1 VIAWHRMRVLF
12 APDKF
17 KGSLTALEAAAAMA
31 RGWRAVWPEAEA
43 VVRPV
48 ADGGDGSLE
57 VLQAALG
64 GEWKSCTA
72 RDARA
77 RPREVPW
84 LWQPGTRT
92 AWIETARVVGL
103 AELAEEDRD
112 PLSATSAGVGDV
124 LQAAISEGARQ
135 VFVCLGGVATNDA
148 GCGMAEALGA
158 RFLDDSGRAIDPLP
172 RALLR
177 VARMQSVSV
186 KAKIIGLTDVTNPL
200 LGPEGASRV
209 FGPQKGATPE
219 EVGRLDEILRHV
231 VNVAQRNLGAPD
243 PMTPGAG
250 AAGGLGY
257 GLLAFAGG
265 KLAPGFE
272 TIANC
277 TDLSAAISSCDLVVT
292 GEGRLDEQTS
302 AGKAPAGVAKLARQH
317 GKPVIAL
324 VGSVPDSSI
333 DTNLFDAVVPIQR
346 GSCDIR
352 EAMRNAAQLLE
363 QSAATVARLGGQLP
377 HQ

>member
-1 VIAWHRMRVLF
+1 MRVLF

-31 RGWRAVWPEAEA
+31 RGWLAVWPEAEA
-43 VVRPV
+43 DVRPV

-64 GEWKSCTA
+64 GQWNSCTA
-72 RDARA
+72 RDARGC
-77 RPREVPW
+77 PREVQW
-84 LWQPGTRT
+84 LWQPDTRT
-92 AWIETARVVGL
+92 AWIETSRVVGL
-103 AELAEEDRD
+103 AHLPEEDRD

-124 LQAAISEGARQ
+124 LQAAIGEGARQ

-158 RFLDDSGRAIDPLP
+158 RFLDDSGRTIDPLP

-231 VNVAQRNLGAPD
+231 VNVARRNLAAPD

-302 AGKAPAGVAKLARQH
+302 AGKAPAGVSKLARQH

-333 DTNLFDAVVPIQR
+333 DTSLFDAVVPIQR

>member
-1 VIAWHRMRVLF
+1 
-12 APDKF
+12 
-17 KGSLTALEAAAAMA
+17 
-31 RGWRAVWPEAEA
+31 
-43 VVRPV
+43 
-48 ADGGDGSLE
+48 
-57 VLQAALG
+57 
-64 GEWKSCTA
+64 
-72 RDARA
+72 
-77 RPREVPW
+77 
-84 LWQPGTRT
+84 
-92 AWIETARVVGL
+92 
-103 AELAEEDRD
+103 
-112 PLSATSAGVGDV
+112 
-124 LQAAISEGARQ
+124 
-135 VFVCLGGVATNDA
+135 
-148 GCGMAEALGA
+148 
-158 RFLDDSGRAIDPLP
+158 
-172 RALLR
+172 
-177 VARMQSVSV
+177 MQSVSV